1 MDSPFLPVIR
11 GIAMPSVGTIR
22 SIALLAMIIVIEA
35 SCADEPKAPT
45 TESEVAKRAREELQ
59 VCMDHV
65 APMKLQ
71 HAETGAVIERM
82 PNPVL
87 RFGAPMFGNHHGA
100 LWVWGKR
107 GRPAAVLEM
116 AQQGNDGFWHHACH
130 CTTDALIKLTMPTG
144 QVWTPKS
151 NSLTFKPLPGA
162 PVPADTP
169 FARMR
174 QMKAFVQKVTAHQL
188 WTWQFGDG
196 SRHELRMLPTPVHRY
211 DDADQ
216 QLIDGALFIV
226 AQGTNPEATLFL
238 EAVKP
243 IDSPKPIWQFAV
255 GQTSLAENVVFY
267 EDQEIHHGRAAN
279 LEVAV
284 LPTSTYWRLLTKI
297 EEPKAPGAK

>member
-1 MDSPFLPVIR
+1 MKRCLVCCLLS
-11 GIAMPSVGTIR
+11 GIIVLTSVALSGL
-22 SIALLAMIIVIEA
+22 SLLAQNTPI
-35 SCADEPKAPT
+35 DKPTAPT
-45 TESEVAKRAREELQ
+45 GESESAKRAREELQ
-59 VCMDHV
+59 VCLDHV

-116 AQQGNDGFWHHACH
+116 AQQGNDRLWHHACH
-130 CTTDALIKLTMPTG
+130 STTDAPIKLTMPTG

-151 NSLTFKPLPGA
+151 NSLTFKSLPGA
-162 PVPADTP
+162 PVPGDTP

-174 QMKAFVQKVTAHQL
+174 QMKSFVQKVTAHQL
-188 WTWQFGDG
+188 WTWQYGDG

-211 DDADQ
+211 DDVDQ

-238 EAVKP
+238 EAVQP
-243 IDSPKPIWQFAV
+243 AGEDRPSWRFAV

-267 EDQEIHHGRAAN
+267 EDREIHHGRPAN
-279 LEVAV
+279 LEEV
-284 LPTSTYWRLLTKI
+284 LLGTSTYWRLLTKI
-297 EEPKAPGAK
+297 EEPKKQGSQ

>member
-1 MDSPFLPVIR
+1 M
-11 GIAMPSVGTIR
+11 M
-22 SIALLAMIIVIEA
+22 IVIEA

-71 HAETGAVIERM
+71 HAETGAVIERV

-107 GRPAAVLEM
+107 GRPAAELEM

-130 CTTDALIKLTMPTG
+130 CTTDAPIKLTMPTG

-162 PVPADTP
+162 LVPAETP

-196 SRHELRMLPTPVHRY
+196 LRHELRMLPTPVHRY

-226 AQGTNPEATLFL
+226 AQGTNPEATLFH

-297 EEPKAPGAK
+297 EEPKAQGAK